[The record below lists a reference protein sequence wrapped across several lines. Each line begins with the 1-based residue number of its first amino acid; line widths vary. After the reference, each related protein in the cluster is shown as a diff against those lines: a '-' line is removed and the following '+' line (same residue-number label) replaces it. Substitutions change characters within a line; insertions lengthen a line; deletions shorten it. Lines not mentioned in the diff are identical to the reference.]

1 MNPRSWS
8 FCSGFVH
15 GQNYDN
21 IDKRI
26 CPKGRKGR
34 KPESS
39 SKHPF
44 KGPALQY
51 LYFGSTN
58 NFSRRLKQ
66 HRKGQNSQLVSKLET
81 LSGCTKFCLF
91 PIQAAR
97 GFEMY
102 LQRGSDPEFV
112 KLYSRT
118 NPTHQE
124 QNMIGFKNSIF
135 HGHVHPG
142 RPYAAKKSAL
152 MRLRVAIMSYSE
164 QAHVDYSIRISEMA
178 TTY

>member
-1 MNPRSWS
+1 MSIIDSKQLDYSCPSADTQQRIISVKNGYTVYLLEAVMNPRSWS

-91 PIQAAR
+91 P
-97 GFEMY
+97 
-102 LQRGSDPEFV
+102 
-112 KLYSRT
+112 
-118 NPTHQE
+118 
-124 QNMIGFKNSIF
+124 
-135 HGHVHPG
+135 
-142 RPYAAKKSAL
+142 
-152 MRLRVAIMSYSE
+152 VAIASGPWLRNVPTARQRS
-164 QAHVDYSIRISEMA
+164 
-178 TTY
+178 